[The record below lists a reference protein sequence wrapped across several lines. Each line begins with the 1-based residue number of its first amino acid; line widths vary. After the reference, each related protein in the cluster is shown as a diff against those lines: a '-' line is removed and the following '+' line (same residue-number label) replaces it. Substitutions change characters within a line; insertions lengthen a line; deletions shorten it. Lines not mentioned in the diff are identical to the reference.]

1 MIASPKRAV
10 FGAILLAVL
19 LSGCASPPPEI
30 GGGSSTVDKT
40 SPPEIEGDSST
51 VDETSPPEIEED
63 SSTVEEISP
72 PEIGVAYNT
81 IDELRDAFVEAGGSC
96 PSWEQTNEVVAALQ
110 SGNCSLSTVL
120 SLYGSTDAASSA
132 ALALKNLLL
141 GYELEINLLL
151 GPNWIVNSPE
161 VELIRSEMGGTLLK

>member
-1 MIASPKRAV
+1 MGSRKRAF
-10 FGAILLAVL
+10 FGATLLAVL
-19 LSGCASPPPEI
+19 LSGCTSPPPEV
-30 GGGSSTVDKT
+30 GGGSSTVDET
-40 SPPEIEGDSST
+40 SPSEIEGSSPVDETSPSEIEGDSST
-51 VDETSPPEIEED
+51 VDETAPR
-63 SSTVEEISP
+63 
-72 PEIGVAYNT
+72 EIGGAYDT
-81 IDELRDAFVEAGGSC
+81 IDELRDAFVAAGGSC

-110 SGNCSLSTVL
+110 SGNCSRTTVL

-161 VELIRSEMGGTLLK
+161 VELIHSEMGGTLLK